1 MSVSEN
7 SKYENPVFQHSEKSK
22 VYERSVGLKFPLSC
36 PHPCANVD
44 QQGEYYVTPGNRVFV
59 MSLNDACK
67 SDILCSWF
75 EEAVSLENLLYFEF
89 TVPKELYRNIRSVDI
104 AKFIR
109 LWVGIDVYFSLDL
122 ENDYKHCWKDIA
134 RLSQAL
140 LLSSDL
146 RWVIELEK
154 KFPPIVSNT
163 RRHEYFNNDDDNDD

>member
-1 MSVSEN
+1 MSQFSQD
-7 SKYENPVFQHSEKSK
+7 SKYENPVFQHCEKSK

-36 PHPCANVD
+36 HHPCTNVD
-44 QQGEYYVTPGNRVFV
+44 QQGEYYVTPGNRVFI

-67 SDILCSWF
+67 SDFLSTMF
-75 EEAVSLENLLYFEF
+75 EEAVSIENLLYFEF
-89 TVPKELYRNIRSVDI
+89 TIPKELYRNVRSVDV

-109 LWVGIDVYFSLDL
+109 LWIGIDVYFSGDLD
-122 ENDYKHCWKDIA
+122 NDYKHCWKDIA

-146 RWVIELEK
+146 RWVTELEK

-163 RRHEYFNNDDDNDD
+163 KMQGYNDNDD